1 MFSPQ
6 LIETSLHVALNLEI
20 AVANSMVFTQT
31 DDLGIFLMDESQSYG
46 SPDPPQLG
54 GLETFT
60 LGGLWTQPVDLD
72 HVNFQCHLFGV
83 LVYNE
88 NFPDQESVEPGM
100 WTYGVPFDVPAV
112 APATTY
118 YITVNGYDTAG
129 EIVFTIK
136 TDFKF

>member
-6 LIETSLHVALNLEI
+6 LIETSLHAALNLEI

-83 LVYNE
+83 SSTTKTSPTKN
-88 NFPDQESVEPGM
+88 QSS
-100 WTYGVPFDVPAV
+100 PACGLMV
-112 APATTY
+112 FHLMFQLLHPPQPTTLP
-118 YITVNGYDTAG
+118 
-129 EIVFTIK
+129 
-136 TDFKF
+136 